1 MNKLQHG
8 KGEQYWMTK
17 SYEYDRQNALE
28 DRSKYTDEELIAVDI
43 TSPVEGGG
51 KTNHKSYEEYQFP
64 FPMDQN
70 IKQREKID
78 IRNVDPT
85 IGGK

>member
-1 MNKLQHG
+1 VNNLQHG

-17 SYEYDRQNALE
+17 SYESDRQHALE
-28 DRSKYTDEELIAVDI
+28 DRSKYTTAELVELDI
-43 TSPVEGGG
+43 TSISDGGG
-51 KTNHKSYEEYQFP
+51 RTNHESYEEYQFP

-70 IKQREKID
+70 VKQREKID
-78 IRNVDPT
+78 IREVDPT